1 MRCIRHFA
9 TFGALL
15 VAAACTM
22 APSKAPEAPKA
33 AGVAGAWS
41 LTVESPMGVR
51 ENEAVFV
58 QNGEQ
63 LTGVIKGQRGE
74 TPLTGTLAGDAI
86 KFGIN
91 VTIQGQNLDINYS
104 GTVAGDT
111 MGGTVVFGEFG
122 DGKWTGKRKQ
132 P

>member
-1 MRCIRHFA
+1 MRSIRSTAPFA
-9 TFGALL
+9 LIVL
-15 VAAACTM
+15 VAACTST
-22 APSKAPEAPKA
+22 PKEPEAPKA
-33 AGVAGAWS
+33 AGVAGAWM
-41 LTVESPMGVR
+41 LTVESPMGTR
-51 ENEAVFV
+51 ENEATFV
-58 QNGEQ
+58 QNGQQ

-74 TPLTGTLAGDAI
+74 TPLTGALTGDAI

-91 VTIQGQNLDINYS
+91 VTIQGQNLNIDYS
-104 GTVAGDT
+104 GTVTGDT

>member
-1 MRCIRHFA
+1 MPCIRTVA
-9 TFGALL
+9 SVALVAL
-15 VAAACTM
+15 VAACTTT
-22 APSKAPEAPKA
+22 PKEPETPKA
-33 AGVAGAWS
+33 AGVAGAWL
-41 LTVESPMGVR
+41 LTVESPMGTR

-74 TPLTGTLAGDAI
+74 TPLTGTLNGEAI

-104 GTVAGDT
+104 GAVAGDT

-122 DGKWTGKRKQ
+122 DGKWTGTRKQ